1 MTLNT
6 SARVTPISAAN
17 DNSLLQAIGVLTQEV
32 RGLSQLMQS
41 SLNVNVEGA
50 NAMVGR
56 LTTIAQTLTDSART
70 QLLAQAR

>member
-1 MTLNT
+1 
-6 SARVTPISAAN
+6 
-17 DNSLLQAIGVLTQEV
+17 
-32 RGLSQLMQS
+32 MQS